1 MGTVSRTLRELVE
14 HSDLIISFA
23 RRDIKARYKQTV
35 FGVAWAIIQPL
46 SWMLVFTLVFARLA
60 QVPSDG
66 APYPLFAFSGL
77 IFWGFFAT
85 TVAQGTIALTANA
98 VLVRKIWFPRE
109 TLLLAV
115 MMAAALDLAIG
126 MAGFLL
132 LALYYGHALTWT
144 ALWVLP
150 LLLVQALFTMGVIC
164 ATSALHAYFRDAGHA
179 IPLALQLWMFATPIA
194 YPSSLLPEPWRIVY
208 GLNPMVG
215 VVEGFRWALLGTDTA
230 PGPILLASCAA
241 TIVLL
246 VGGAFYFR
254 WMEKTFADLI

>member
-1 MGTVSRTLRELVE
+1 MGTVSQTLRELVE
-14 HSDLIISFA
+14 HADLVVSFA
-23 RRDIKARYKQTV
+23 RRDIKARYKQTA

-144 ALWVLP
+144 ALWIVP

-194 YPSSLLPEPWRIVY
+194 YPLTVVPEHLRAIY
-208 GLNPMVG
+208 LLNPMA
-215 VVEGFRWALLGTDTA
+215 ALVDA
-230 PGPILLASCAA
+230 YRR
-241 TIVLL
+241 VLL
-246 VGGAFYFR
+246 HGEPPDVGRLVGSVVLAACLTCVTYVLFKR
-254 WMEKTFADLI
+254 AERTVADVI